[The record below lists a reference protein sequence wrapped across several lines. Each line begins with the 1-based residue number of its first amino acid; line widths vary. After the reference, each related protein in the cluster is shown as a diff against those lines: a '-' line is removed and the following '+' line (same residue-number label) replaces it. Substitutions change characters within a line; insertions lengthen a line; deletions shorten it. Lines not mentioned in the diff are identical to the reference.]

1 MNKFK
6 LILTIC
12 TVAVLILTMGVATFA
27 SNPLIEGGEQYYR
40 VVESL
45 STWTNLI
52 DANESDNAYTSTN
65 YVFYN
70 NTPYVIDWT
79 DEEGYQGVLRY
90 VYNENEVIYLSTLD
104 IPEDDINLE
113 NVYIIVPDWQLSY
126 FIDDLGY
133 AEDIFVPIE
142 YENNTILSTFSA
154 VPAFL
159 VNAVNSATG
168 IFWANGALTML
179 GILAIIAVAF
189 GVCLLVVS
197 LITRFMSFRG

>member
-27 SNPLIEGGEQYYR
+27 SDPLTEGGEIIVR
-40 VVESL
+40 VENYDITPQDFTNTL
-45 STWTNLI
+45 STVDYLELRFYLNGIGYKPVITNVEQYMGSFVNIYNVNDVLWTGDL
-52 DANESDNAYTSTN
+52 T
-65 YVFYN
+65 
-70 NTPYVIDWT
+70 
-79 DEEGYQGVLRY
+79 
-90 VYNENEVIYLSTLD
+90 VYY
-104 IPEDDINLE
+104 DDITFD
-113 NVYIIVPDWQLSY
+113 YIIMPEWIAQELTND
-126 FIDDLGY
+126 IGLGFDY
-133 AEDIFVPIE
+133 KTLES
-142 YENNTILSTFSA
+142 NNSILGTFSA
-154 VPAFL
+154 VPAFI